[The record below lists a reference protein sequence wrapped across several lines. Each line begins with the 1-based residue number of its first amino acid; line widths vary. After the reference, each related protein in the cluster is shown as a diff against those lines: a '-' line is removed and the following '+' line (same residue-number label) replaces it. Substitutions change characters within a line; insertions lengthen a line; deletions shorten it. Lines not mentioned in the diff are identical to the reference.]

1 MQEDLAALFDR
12 QMNMGTIEAPES
24 PEPPSPASSSGPSP
38 IMYSITQ
45 HYHHS
50 SHVARQASEPRQPPP
65 GTHSAPMGMTTNDIL
80 RNHTIDPL
88 TLSPA
93 QIELFERAIPEQK
106 SRLIQMWQICPER
119 GPTAPAPQAA
129 SANMEDHDMNDMA
142 QEDDSEQQYAEPYM
156 LSGYEILAQRDYE
169 LSTRKAEPTT
179 GSLYKLA
186 SDPIYQSQRW
196 WEHTDPQPMEHQ
208 YCAFESASMM

>member
-12 QMNMGTIEAPES
+12 QMSMGTIEAPES

-65 GTHSAPMGMTTNDIL
+65 VTHSTPMEMTTNDIL
-80 RNHTIDPL
+80 RNHNIDPS
-88 TLSPA
+88 TLSPT
-93 QIELFERAIPEQK
+93 QIELFEHAIPEQK

-119 GPTAPAPQAA
+119 GPSAPAPQAT
-129 SANMEDHDMNDMA
+129 SANIEDHAMNDMA

-208 YCAFESASMM
+208 YGAFESASMM